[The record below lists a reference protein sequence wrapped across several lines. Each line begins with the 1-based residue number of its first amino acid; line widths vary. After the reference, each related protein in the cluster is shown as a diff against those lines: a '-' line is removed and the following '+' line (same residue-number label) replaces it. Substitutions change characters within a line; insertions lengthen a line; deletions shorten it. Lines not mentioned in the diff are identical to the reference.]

1 MTKQE
6 YIQYKN
12 TNFMKVLYE
21 YYKEKFDPK
30 KHNPFLTEEE
40 FYPYIQISRLNLHET
55 FIKVSNYYDS
65 YYNVVTILDE
75 KGNIITSF

>member
-1 MTKQE
+1 MQ
-6 YIQYKN
+6 
-12 TNFMKVLYE
+12 VLYE

-30 KHNPFLTEEE
+30 KHNPFLNNGE
-40 FYPYIQISRLNLHET
+40 FYTYIQISRLNLNET
-55 FIKVSNYYDS
+55 FIKVANYYDS

>member
-6 YIQYKN
+6 YIQCKK
-12 TNFMKVLYE
+12 TNQMKILYE
-21 YYKEKFDPK
+21 YYKEKFNPK

-40 FYPYIQISRLNLHET
+40 FFPYIQISRLNLHET
-55 FIKVSNYYDS
+55 LIKVVNHYDS

-75 KGNIITSF
+75 QGNIITSF